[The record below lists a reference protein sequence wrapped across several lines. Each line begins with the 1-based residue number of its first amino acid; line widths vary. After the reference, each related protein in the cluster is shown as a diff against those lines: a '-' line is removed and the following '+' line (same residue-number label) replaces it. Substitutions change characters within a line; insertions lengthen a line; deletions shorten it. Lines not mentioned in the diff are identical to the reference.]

1 MKPLKSKTGV
11 VVKKPVL
18 DRIENIHP
26 HKMINYLTVSISCLL
41 YAFITYLFIKS
52 LINELEGSYSFSL
65 PKFFTVSTLLLAVSG
80 LFTSRLMGAYKN
92 DEISLLRK
100 QLSFLLLT
108 GLLFFISQSAAWIE
122 LLYHDQAV
130 ENTQITTYLVT
141 FTIVHLTFV
150 FVGMIMAAILF
161 YRYMLIENDPVKT
174 LIAVTNPS
182 EKVKLEIFKT
192 FWYFNMLAWA
202 LIFLML
208 LFIF

>member
-11 VVKKPVL
+11 VAKKPVL

-41 YAFITYLFIKS
+41 YAFITFLFIKY
-52 LINELEGSYSFSL
+52 LVNELEGSYSFSL
-65 PKFFTVSTLLLAVSG
+65 PKFFTISTLLLAVSG
-80 LFTSRLMGAYKN
+80 LFSSRLMGAYKN
-92 DEISLLRK
+92 DEITLLRK

-122 LLYHDQAV
+122 LLYHDQAA
-130 ENTQITTYLVT
+130 ENSKITTYLVT

-174 LIAVTNPS
+174 LIAVTNPA
-182 EKVKLEIFKT
+182 EKVKLEIFRT
-192 FWYFNMLAWA
+192 FWYFNMLSWA